1 MADLAISGGR
11 IESVGTA
18 PTGVW
23 DRVVDSRGKLL
34 LLGFFNT
41 RFRAHD
47 TLLKGCFEAISLDLW
62 ALLAMPHAYG
72 RRSPKELRA
81 GVLV

>member
-1 MADLAISGGR
+1 
-11 IESVGTA
+11 
-18 PTGVW
+18 
-23 DRVVDSRGKLL
+23 L